1 MIEIKKIIKY
11 AGSVSAGTM
20 VSRVFG
26 YIRDML
32 VAYMFGAGMFADA
45 FYAAFRIPNLIRRM
59 LGEGSFSAAFIPVFS
74 EYLHTKTKSETQ
86 KLINVVF
93 TALTVVLLIFTI
105 LGVFFAPLLVK
116 LIAYGFT
123 SDPEKLQLTIELT
136 RLMFPF
142 LLFICLAAM
151 LLALL
156 NTLNSFFIPAIA
168 PANLSFAEIIYMLAL
183 APLLAP
189 GNQIKGLAISV
200 IFGGLGHFVMQYPV
214 LRKLGWNLK
223 FDFNFSHPGIKKIVF
238 LMIPSII
245 GISVDQIN
253 TFVDTICASFLGDG
267 SITALYYSGRL
278 MQLPLAIFGLALA
291 TVSLPMMSKSVAVKN
306 IDELKETLNLSIRF
320 SIIAL
325 VPAVAGLIA
334 IGLPIIQV
342 LFERGKFDYAA
353 SLLTNNALFYY
364 SLGLPAFAVTKIFAN
379 TFFSF
384 QDTKTPVKIAF
395 IVMIF
400 HVILC
405 VVLMKPLGVGG
416 LALATSLCAYMNT
429 AMLLYKLRKK
439 IGAIGST
446 KILLSSIRACV
457 AATIMDVFAYFIM
470 QINLPSIFLRL
481 CISIVVSI
489 AVFAILLKLF
499 KSPEMEFIL
508 KTLNKKQISHIHSR

>member
-11 AGSVSAGTM
+11 AGSVSAGTTI
-20 VSRVFG
+20 SRVFG

-59 LGEGSFSAAFIPVFS
+59 LGEGSFSSAFIPVFS

-93 TALTVVLLIFTI
+93 TLLFLVLLIITI
-105 LGVFFAPLLVK
+105 LGMFFSPLLVK

-156 NTLNSFFIPAIA
+156 NTLSSFFIPAIA
-168 PANLSFAEIIYMLAL
+168 PANLSFAEIIYILAL
-183 APLLAP
+183 APLLSP

-200 IFGGLGHFVMQYPV
+200 IFGGLGHFLMQYPT
-214 LRKLGWNLK
+214 LRNLGWKLR
-223 FDFNFSHPGIKKIVF
+223 FDFHFNHPGIKKIVF

-253 TFVDTICASFLGDG
+253 TFVDTICASFLGNG
-267 SITALYYSGRL
+267 AITALYYSNRL
-278 MQLPLAIFGLALA
+278 MQLPLAIFGLAMA
-291 TVSLPMMSKSVAVKN
+291 TVSLPMMSKSVATKN
-306 IDELKETLNLSIRF
+306 IDELKETLNFSIRV

-325 VPAVAGLIA
+325 LPATVGLMA

-342 LFERGKFDYAA
+342 LFERGKFDNFA
-353 SLLTNNALFYY
+353 SLLTNTALFYY
-364 SLGLPAFAVTKIFAN
+364 VLGLPAFAITKIFAN

-395 IVMIF
+395 IVMF
-400 HVILC
+400 VHVILC
-405 VVLMKPLGVGG
+405 VALMRPLGVGG
-416 LALATSLCAYMNT
+416 LALATSLCAYMNVF
-429 AMLLYKLRKK
+429 MLFYKLKKK
-439 IGAIGST
+439 IGKIGAK
-446 KILLSSIRACV
+446 KILLSSIKALV
-457 AATIMDVFAYFIM
+457 ASGLMGIIAYQIM
-470 QINLPSIFLRL
+470 QIKVLPILVTL
-481 CISIVVSI
+481 MISIICSI
-489 AVFAILLKLF
+489 IAFIILLK
-499 KSPEMEFIL
+499 IL
-508 KTLNKKQISHIHSR
+508 KSSEIEQLLSGINNKRNAKNS